1 MLLLFCAGVCGIVY
15 VLLHCMHHVQQLDR
29 QAAAAGGGGGVGMY
43 SQALRQTV
51 EALAAAA
58 LPSGNLPTK
67 LGDTQDV

>member
-1 MLLLFCAGVCGIVY
+1 VY

-29 QAAAAGGGGGVGMY
+29 QAAAAGGAAGGGGGMY

-51 EALAAAA
+51 EALAAAAA

>member
-1 MLLLFCAGVCGIVY
+1 MLLLRHAGVCGIVF

-29 QAAAAGGGGGVGMY
+29 QAAAAGGGGGGMY
-43 SQALRQTV
+43 SQAVLQTV
-51 EALAAAA
+51 DALAAAA